1 MNQAPYP
8 GCNQARSSA
17 EAFALHAGV
26 CRVQSVA
33 VQHCHDA
40 YGLVLE
46 HGSGWKLV
54 FSGDTR
60 PCPALE
66 RAGADC
72 TLLIHEATFDSAL
85 AHQAVQKRHSTISE
99 AIGVATKMRAY
110 RTILTHFSQRYAKLP
125 AGIEL
130 EGPAASA
137 IMIAFDGM
145 TVALQQL
152 PDLPAL
158 LPAVAAA
165 LDPPQT
171 ELHV

>member
-1 MNQAPYP
+1 M
-8 GCNQARSSA
+8 
-17 EAFALHAGV
+17 
-26 CRVQSVA
+26 QSVA

-46 HGSGWKLV
+46 HHSGWKLV

-72 TLLIHEATFDSAL
+72 TLLIHEATFESAL

-99 AIGVATKMRAY
+99 AIGVATNMRAY

-125 AGIEL
+125 AGIDL

-137 IMIAFDGM
+137 AMIAFDGM

-165 LDPPQT
+165 LGPPQT
-171 ELHV
+171 ELNV

>member
-8 GCNQARSSA
+8 GCNQAQSSA

-99 AIGVATKMRAY
+99 AIGVATKMRAF

-125 AGIEL
+125 AGSSCLIYRL
-130 EGPAASA
+130 CFP
-137 IMIAFDGM
+137 
-145 TVALQQL
+145 LW
-152 PDLPAL
+152 L
-158 LPAVAAA
+158 LPLTRLRLSHIFDHHVVF
-165 LDPPQT
+165 Q
-171 ELHV
+171 LHWSRAPSHLIIC